1 MPQLHAA
8 PTLLSLLWFQPR
20 SGDKESLVLSI
31 LAPMAVSY
39 PRDECPSL
47 LEEEV
52 FFPPHLRFGSPSTD
66 GVKEMSDS
74 RT

>member
-52 FFPPHLRFGSPSTD
+52 FFPPPSAD